1 MDSPK
6 LVEEC
11 ISVKLREEVPI
22 VGKKTRY
29 SPPSIAKNRTV
40 DSTAGHVGVNGR
52 YHQITLVTLPT
63 LTEGSNKRSLSCSE
77 VFKIKGMAFRLSK
90 DKMDALETDIFK
102 PLNSCEILLARIKA
116 SDYRGIT
123 VSSIHELNSL

>member
-6 LVEEC
+6 FVEEC

-22 VGKKTRY
+22 AGEKTRY
-29 SPPSIAKNRTV
+29 SPPSIAKNRKL
-40 DSTAGHVGVNGR
+40 DSTADYVSVNGS
-52 YHQITLVTLPT
+52 YHQITLPT
-63 LTEGSNKRSLSCSE
+63 LTEGSNKRSFSCSE

-90 DKMDALETDIFK
+90 DKMDALKTDIFK

-116 SDYRGIT
+116 SDFRGIT
-123 VSSIHELNSL
+123 VTSIHELNSL

>member
-6 LVEEC
+6 FVEEC

-22 VGKKTRY
+22 VGEKTRY
-29 SPPSIAKNRTV
+29 SPPSIAKNRKL
-40 DSTAGHVGVNGR
+40 DSTADYVSINGS
-52 YHQITLVTLPT
+52 YHQITLPT
-63 LTEGSNKRSLSCSE
+63 LTEGSSKRSFSCSE

-90 DKMDALETDIFK
+90 GKIDALETDIFK

-116 SDYRGIT
+116 SDFRGIT
-123 VSSIHELNSL
+123 VTSIHELNSL

>member
-22 VGKKTRY
+22 FGKKARY

-40 DSTAGHVGVNGR
+40 DSTTDYVSVNGR
-52 YHQITLVTLPT
+52 YHKIRLPT
-63 LTEGSNKRSLSCSE
+63 LTEGSNKRSLSCRQ

-123 VSSIHELNSL
+123 VTSIHELNSL

>member
-1 MDSPK
+1 MNSPK
-6 LVEEC
+6 LIEEV

-40 DSTAGHVGVNGR
+40 DSTADHVSVNGS
-52 YHQITLVTLPT
+52 YHQITLPT

-77 VFKIKGMAFRLSK
+77 VFKIKGMTVRLSK
-90 DKMDALETDIFK
+90 DKIDALETDIFK

-116 SDYRGIT
+116 GYYRGIT

>member
-6 LVEEC
+6 FVEEC

-22 VGKKTRY
+22 VGEKTRY
-29 SPPSIAKNRTV
+29 SPPSIAKNRKL
-40 DSTAGHVGVNGR
+40 DSTAHYVSVNGS
-52 YHQITLVTLPT
+52 YHQITLPT
-63 LTEGSNKRSLSCSE
+63 LTEGSNKRSFSCSE

-90 DKMDALETDIFK
+90 DKMDALKTDIFK
-102 PLNSCEILLARIKA
+102 LLNSCEILLARIKD

-123 VSSIHELNSL
+123 VTSIHELNSL

>member
-6 LVEEC
+6 FVEEC

-22 VGKKTRY
+22 VGEKTRY
-29 SPPSIAKNRTV
+29 SPPSTAKNRKL
-40 DSTAGHVGVNGR
+40 DSTADYVSVNGR
-52 YHQITLVTLPT
+52 YHQITLPT
-63 LTEGSNKRSLSCSE
+63 YTERSNKRSLSCSE

-90 DKMDALETDIFK
+90 DKIEALETDIFK

-116 SDYRGIT
+116 SDYKGIT
-123 VSSIHELNSL
+123 VTSIHELNSL

>member
-11 ISVKLREEVPI
+11 ISVKLKEEVPI

-29 SPPSIAKNRTV
+29 SPPSIAKNRKLDLTGDYV
-40 DSTAGHVGVNGR
+40 SVNGR
-52 YHQITLVTLPT
+52 YPQITLPT
-63 LTEGSNKRSLSCSE
+63 LTEGSNKSSLSCSE

-90 DKMDALETDIFK
+90 DKIDALETDIFK

-123 VSSIHELNSL
+123 VTSIYELNSL

>member
-6 LVEEC
+6 SVEEC
-11 ISVKLREEVPI
+11 ISVKLRGEVPI

-40 DSTAGHVGVNGR
+40 DSTADYVSVNGR
-52 YHQITLVTLPT
+52 YHQITLPT

-90 DKMDALETDIFK
+90 DKMDALKTDIFK
-102 PLNSCEILLARIKA
+102 PLNSCEILLARLKA

-123 VSSIHELNSL
+123 VASIHELNSL

>member
-6 LVEEC
+6 FVEEC

-22 VGKKTRY
+22 VGEKTRY
-29 SPPSIAKNRTV
+29 SPPSIAKNRKL
-40 DSTAGHVGVNGR
+40 DSTTDYVSVNDS
-52 YHQITLVTLPT
+52 YHQITLPT
-63 LTEGSNKRSLSCSE
+63 LTEGSNKRSFSYSE

-90 DKMDALETDIFK
+90 DKIDALETDIFK

-116 SDYRGIT
+116 SDFRGIT
-123 VSSIHELNSL
+123 VTSIHELNSL

>member
-6 LVEEC
+6 FVEEC
-11 ISVKLREEVPI
+11 ISVKLKEEVPI

-40 DSTAGHVGVNGR
+40 DSTADHVGVNGR
-52 YHQITLVTLPT
+52 YHQITLPT
-63 LTEGSNKRSLSCSE
+63 LKEGSNKRSLSCSE
-77 VFKIKGMAFRLSK
+77 VFKIEGMAIRLSK
-90 DKMDALETDIFK
+90 GKMDALETDIFK

>member
-6 LVEEC
+6 FVEEC

-22 VGKKTRY
+22 VGEKTRY
-29 SPPSIAKNRTV
+29 SPPSIAKNRKL
-40 DSTAGHVGVNGR
+40 DSTADYVSVNGS
-52 YHQITLVTLPT
+52 YHQITLPT
-63 LTEGSNKRSLSCSE
+63 LTEGSNKTSFSCSE

-90 DKMDALETDIFK
+90 DKIDALETDIFK

-116 SDYRGIT
+116 SDFRGIT
-123 VSSIHELNSL
+123 VTSIHELNSL

>member
-6 LVEEC
+6 FVEEC

-22 VGKKTRY
+22 VGEKTRY
-29 SPPSIAKNRTV
+29 SPPLIAKNRKL
-40 DSTAGHVGVNGR
+40 DSTADYVSVNGS
-52 YHQITLVTLPT
+52 YQQITLPT
-63 LTEGSNKRSLSCSE
+63 LTEGSNKRSFSCSE

-90 DKMDALETDIFK
+90 DKMDALKTDIFK
-102 PLNSCEILLARIKA
+102 PLNSCEILLARLKA

-123 VSSIHELNSL
+123 VASIHELNSL

>member
-6 LVEEC
+6 FVVEC

-22 VGKKTRY
+22 VGEKTRY
-29 SPPSIAKNRTV
+29 SPPSITKNRKL
-40 DSTAGHVGVNGR
+40 DSTADYVSVNGS
-52 YHQITLVTLPT
+52 YHQITLPT
-63 LTEGSNKRSLSCSE
+63 LTEGSNKRSFSCGE

-90 DKMDALETDIFK
+90 DKIDALETDIFK

-116 SDYRGIT
+116 SDFRGIT
-123 VSSIHELNSL
+123 VTSIHELNSL

>member
-6 LVEEC
+6 FVEEC

-22 VGKKTRY
+22 VGEKTRY
-29 SPPSIAKNRTV
+29 SPPSIAKNRKL
-40 DSTAGHVGVNGR
+40 DSTADYVSVNGS
-52 YHQITLVTLPT
+52 YHQITLPT
-63 LTEGSNKRSLSCSE
+63 LTEGSNKRSFSCSE

-90 DKMDALETDIFK
+90 DKIDALETDILK

-116 SDYRGIT
+116 SDFRGIT
-123 VSSIHELNSL
+123 VTSIHEPNSL

>member
-6 LVEEC
+6 FVEEC

-22 VGKKTRY
+22 VGEKTRY
-29 SPPSIAKNRTV
+29 SPPLIAKNRKL
-40 DSTAGHVGVNGR
+40 DSTADYVSVNGS
-52 YHQITLVTLPT
+52 YHQITLPT
-63 LTEGSNKRSLSCSE
+63 LTEGSNKRSFSCSE

-90 DKMDALETDIFK
+90 DKIDALETGIFK
-102 PLNSCEILLARIKA
+102 PLNSCEIWLARIKA

-123 VSSIHELNSL
+123 VTSIHELNSL

>member
-6 LVEEC
+6 FVEEC
-11 ISVKLREEVPI
+11 ISVELREEVPI
-22 VGKKTRY
+22 VGKKARY

-40 DSTAGHVGVNGR
+40 DSTADYVSVNGR
-52 YHQITLVTLPT
+52 YHQITLPT

-90 DKMDALETDIFK
+90 DKMDALKTDIFK

-123 VSSIHELNSL
+123 VTSIHELNSL

>member
-6 LVEEC
+6 FVEEC

-22 VGKKTRY
+22 VGEKTRY
-29 SPPSIAKNRTV
+29 SPPSIAKNRKL
-40 DSTAGHVGVNGR
+40 DSTADYVSINGS
-52 YHQITLVTLPT
+52 YHQITLPT
-63 LTEGSNKRSLSCSE
+63 LTEGSSKRSFSCSE

-90 DKMDALETDIFK
+90 DKIDLLETDIFK

-116 SDYRGIT
+116 SDFRGIT
-123 VSSIHELNSL
+123 VTSIHELNSL

>member
-22 VGKKTRY
+22 FGKKARY

-40 DSTAGHVGVNGR
+40 DSTADYVSVNGR
-52 YHQITLVTLPT
+52 YHKIRLPT
-63 LTEGSNKRSLSCSE
+63 LTEGSNKRSLSGRQ

-123 VSSIHELNSL
+123 VTSIHELNSL